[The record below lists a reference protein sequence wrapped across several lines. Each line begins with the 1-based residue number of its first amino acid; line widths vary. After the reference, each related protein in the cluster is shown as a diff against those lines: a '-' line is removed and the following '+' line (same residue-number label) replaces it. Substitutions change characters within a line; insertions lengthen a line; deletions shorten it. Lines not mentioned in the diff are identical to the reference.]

1 MKRVSE
7 SEAFCYYIRMTSIPC
22 DIVMIPDTDVINNA
36 IALSEQLSKNET
48 YFTLKEGEYYPH
60 ASLYMLQF
68 DMNRIDEIKERL
80 ANVAKNSSG
89 ITLNPKEYHQEWGYL
104 DVEYGR
110 EPNSDKLQMDVVNA
124 LNPIR
129 DGLRQK
135 DIDRLSEAVGLEKEN
150 ILTYGYR
157 SIGEKFAPH
166 ITITRFAD
174 RKDIDLTTLPEVST
188 FKATFSKIG
197 IFEMGE
203 NGTCVRKIAEF
214 NLGQ

>member
-1 MKRVSE
+1 MN
-7 SEAFCYYIRMTSIPC
+7 SIPC
-22 DIVMIPDTDVINNA
+22 DIVMIPDADVTNTA
-36 IALSEQLSKNET
+36 ISLSEQLGKDET

-60 ASLYMLQF
+60 ASLYMVQL
-68 DMNRIDEIKERL
+68 DMSKIDQIKDL
-80 ANVAKNSSG
+80 LSNVATNNSK
-89 ITLNPKEYHQEWGYL
+89 ITLNPKEYHQEWGYV
-104 DVEYGR
+104 DVEYER
-110 EPNSDKLQMDVVNA
+110 KADVDKLQMDVVNA

-135 DIDRLSEAVGLEKEN
+135 DRDRLPEALGLEREN

-174 RKDIDLTTLPEVST
+174 RKDIDLTILPDVST

-214 NLGQ
+214 SFGQ

>member
-1 MKRVSE
+1 
-7 SEAFCYYIRMTSIPC
+7 
-22 DIVMIPDTDVINNA
+22 MIPDADIENKA
-36 IALSEQLSKNET
+36 IALSEQLGKNET

-60 ASLYMLQF
+60 ASLYMAQL
-68 DMNRIDEIKERL
+68 DMSNLDEIKKRL
-80 ANVAKNSSG
+80 SDVAASTSK
-89 ITLNPKEYHQEWGYL
+89 ITLTPKEYHQQWGYV

-110 EPNSDKLQMDVVNA
+110 EPNSDRLQMDIVHA
-124 LNPIR
+124 LNPLR

-135 DIDRLSEAVGLEKEN
+135 DIDRLPEAVGLEREN

-166 ITITRFAD
+166 ITITRFVD
-174 RKDIDLTTLPEVST
+174 RKDIDLTTLPEVSKL
-188 FKATFSKIG
+188 KATFSKIG

-214 NLGQ
+214 NFGQ

>member
-1 MKRVSE
+1 MN
-7 SEAFCYYIRMTSIPC
+7 SIPC
-22 DIVMIPDTDVINNA
+22 DIVMIPDEDTVSNA
-36 IALSEQLSKNET
+36 ILLSEQLSESET
-48 YFTLKEGEYYPH
+48 YFTLKEVEYYPH
-60 ASLYMLQF
+60 ASLYMVQL
-68 DMNRIDEIKERL
+68 DMSKIDEINERL
-80 ANVAKNSSG
+80 SNVATNTSK
-89 ITLNPKEYHQEWGYL
+89 IILNPKEYHQQWGYM
-104 DVEYGR
+104 DVEYER
-110 EPNSDKLQMDVVNA
+110 EAHSDKLQMDVVHA

-135 DIDRLSEAVGLEKEN
+135 DIDRLPEAVGIEREN

-157 SIGEKFAPH
+157 SVGEKFTPH

-174 RKDIDLTTLPEVST
+174 RKDIDLTTLPDVST

-214 NLGQ
+214 DFRQ

>member
-1 MKRVSE
+1 
-7 SEAFCYYIRMTSIPC
+7 
-22 DIVMIPDTDVINNA
+22 MIPDEDTVSNA
-36 IALSEQLSKNET
+36 ILLSEQLSESET

-60 ASLYMLQF
+60 ASLYMVQL
-68 DMNRIDEIKERL
+68 DMSKIDEINERL
-80 ANVAKNSSG
+80 SNVATNTSK
-89 ITLNPKEYHQEWGYL
+89 IILNPREYHQQWGYM
-104 DVEYGR
+104 DVEYER
-110 EPNSDKLQMDVVNA
+110 EAHSDKLQMDVVHA

-135 DIDRLSEAVGLEKEN
+135 DIDRLPEAVGIEREN

-157 SIGEKFAPH
+157 SVGEKFAPH

-174 RKDIDLTTLPEVST
+174 RKDIDLTTLPDVST

-203 NGTCVRKIAEF
+203 NGTCIRKIAEF
-214 NLGQ
+214 DFRQ

>member
-1 MKRVSE
+1 
-7 SEAFCYYIRMTSIPC
+7 
-22 DIVMIPDTDVINNA
+22 MIPDADVTEKVIL
-36 IALSEQLSKNET
+36 LSEQLGINET

-60 ASLYMLQF
+60 ASLYMVQL
-68 DMNRIDEIKERL
+68 DISKIDEIKERL
-80 ANVAKNSSG
+80 SNVAANTSK
-89 ITLNPKEYHQEWGYL
+89 ITLNPKEYHQQWGYV
-104 DVEYGR
+104 DIEYER
-110 EPNSDKLQMDVVNA
+110 EGNSDKLQMDVVHA

-135 DIDRLSEAVGLEKEN
+135 DIDRLPDAVGLEREN

-157 SIGEKFAPH
+157 SIGEKFTPH

-174 RKDIDLTTLPEVST
+174 RQDIDLTTLPDVST
-188 FKATFSKIG
+188 FKASFSKIG

-214 NLGQ
+214 SLG

>member
-1 MKRVSE
+1 MN
-7 SEAFCYYIRMTSIPC
+7 SIPC
-22 DIVMIPDTDVINNA
+22 DIVMIPDADTTNEA
-36 IALSEQLSKNET
+36 ILLSEKLGGNET

-60 ASLYMLQF
+60 ASLYMVQL
-68 DMNRIDEIKERL
+68 DMNRIDEIKKVL
-80 ANVAKNSSG
+80 SVVAANSSK
-89 ITLNPKEYHQEWGYL
+89 ITLSPKDYHQEWGYI

-110 EPNSDKLQMDVVNA
+110 EVNSDKLQMDVVHA

-135 DIDRLSEAVGLEKEN
+135 DIDRLPEAVGIEREN

-157 SIGEKFAPH
+157 SVGEKFAPH
-166 ITITRFAD
+166 ITITRFTD
-174 RKDIDLTTLPEVST
+174 RKDIDLVTLPDVST

-203 NGTCVRKIAEF
+203 NGTCIKKIAEF
-214 NLGQ
+214 NLGK

>member
-1 MKRVSE
+1 MN
-7 SEAFCYYIRMTSIPC
+7 SIPC
-22 DIVMIPDTDVINNA
+22 DIVMIPDEDTVSNA
-36 IALSEQLSKNET
+36 ILLSEQLSESET

-60 ASLYMLQF
+60 ASLYMVQL
-68 DMNRIDEIKERL
+68 DMSKIDEINERL
-80 ANVAKNSSG
+80 SNAAANTSK
-89 ITLNPKEYHQEWGYL
+89 ITLNPKEYHQEWGYV
-104 DVEYGR
+104 DIEYER
-110 EPNSDKLQMDVVNA
+110 ETNSDKLQMDIVRA

-135 DIDRLSEAVGLEKEN
+135 DIDRLPEAVGIEREN

-157 SIGEKFAPH
+157 SVGEKFAPH

-174 RKDIDLTTLPEVST
+174 RKDIDLTTLPDVST

-214 NLGQ
+214 DFRQ

>member
-1 MKRVSE
+1 
-7 SEAFCYYIRMTSIPC
+7 
-22 DIVMIPDTDVINNA
+22 MIPDTDTTNSA
-36 IALSEQLSKNET
+36 ISLSNQLGKSET
-48 YFTLKEGEYYPH
+48 YFTLKDGEYYPH
-60 ASLYMLQF
+60 VSLYMVQL
-68 DMNRIDEIKERL
+68 DMDKINEIKEL
-80 ANVAKNSSG
+80 LLDVAANTSK
-89 ITLNPKEYHQEWGYL
+89 ITLTPKEYHQDWGYV

-110 EPNSDKLQMDVVNA
+110 EAKSDALQMNVVRA

-135 DIDRLSEAVGLEKEN
+135 DIDRLPEATGIEREN

-157 SIGEKFAPH
+157 SVGEKFAPH

-174 RKDIDLTTLPEVST
+174 RKDIDLTALPDLSM

-214 NLGQ
+214 SLGE

>member
-1 MKRVSE
+1 MN
-7 SEAFCYYIRMTSIPC
+7 SIPC
-22 DIVMIPDTDVINNA
+22 NIVMIPDADVTNRVVS
-36 IALSEQLSKNET
+36 LSEQLGENET

-60 ASLYMLQF
+60 ASLYMVQL
-68 DMNRIDEIKERL
+68 DMSKIDEIKERL
-80 ANVAKNSSG
+80 SNVAVNSSKV
-89 ITLNPKEYHQEWGYL
+89 TLIPKEYHQDWGYVA
-104 DVEYGR
+104 VEYDR
-110 EPNSDKLQMDVVNA
+110 EPIVDQLQMDVVHA

-135 DIDRLSEAVGLEKEN
+135 DIDRLPEAVGLEREN

-174 RKDIDLTTLPEVST
+174 RKDIDLTKLPDLSMMN
-188 FKATFSKIG
+188 ATFSKIG

-203 NGTCVRKIAEF
+203 NGTCVRKLAEF
-214 NLGQ
+214 NLVQ

>member
-1 MKRVSE
+1 MN
-7 SEAFCYYIRMTSIPC
+7 SIPC
-22 DIVMIPDTDVINNA
+22 DIVMIPDEDTVSNA
-36 IALSEQLSKNET
+36 ILLSEQLSESET

-60 ASLYMLQF
+60 ASLYMVQL
-68 DMNRIDEIKERL
+68 DMSKIDEINERL
-80 ANVAKNSSG
+80 SNAAANTSK
-89 ITLNPKEYHQEWGYL
+89 ITLNPKEYHQEWGYV
-104 DVEYGR
+104 DIEYER
-110 EPNSDKLQMDVVNA
+110 ETNSDKLQMDIVRA

-135 DIDRLSEAVGLEKEN
+135 DIDRLPEAVGIEREN
-150 ILTYGYR
+150 ILMYGYR
-157 SIGEKFAPH
+157 SVGEKFTPH

-174 RKDIDLTTLPEVST
+174 RKDIDLTTLPDVST

-214 NLGQ
+214 DFRQ